1 MIMASDRDAKP
12 HGVEHGCAPNEI
24 WLFLIHHDAIIR
36 QRCRRLL
43 RRPQDAEDALSEVR
57 LHLFNLLSKAP
68 ERLNSVEN
76 VPAWLKRVA
85 HNFCIYRLRKTPV
98 TCSLEWLDHDLY
110 ESVTWQPPH
119 DDPERNACGQEALQ
133 ALNLAI
139 GRLPATLS
147 QALALRCIDGLEYEG
162 MAGTL
167 LISESNARK
176 RVQLARQQL
185 RGLLGPICGT

>member
-1 MIMASDRDAKP
+1 
-12 HGVEHGCAPNEI
+12 
-24 WLFLIHHDAIIR
+24 
-36 QRCRRLL
+36 
-43 RRPQDAEDALSEVR
+43 
-57 LHLFNLLSKAP
+57 
-68 ERLNSVEN
+68 
-76 VPAWLKRVA
+76 
-85 HNFCIYRLRKTPV
+85 
-98 TCSLEWLDHDLY
+98 
-110 ESVTWQPPH
+110 
-119 DDPERNACGQEALQ
+119 LQ